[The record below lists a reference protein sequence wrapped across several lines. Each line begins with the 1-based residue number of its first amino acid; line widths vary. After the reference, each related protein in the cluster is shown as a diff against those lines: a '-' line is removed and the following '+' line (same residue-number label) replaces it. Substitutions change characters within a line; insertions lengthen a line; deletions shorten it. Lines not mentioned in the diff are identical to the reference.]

1 MRVLEILS
9 DSNRGGAG
17 VYLEN
22 YAANASPDT
31 EIVAALPQGAMMA
44 GRLRRAG
51 AQVVECALHADTS
64 FDRHDVA
71 VLRTCIETFAPDV
84 VHTHGSLSGRIAA
97 RLAGRCK
104 TVYTKHTLSPPR
116 RGIKGRA
123 AAALDNRVTDA
134 AIAVSRAAQDNLLQD
149 GLDPSKV
156 FLIYNGITGF
166 SPAGPEQ
173 KKRAREA
180 LGIPQGGIVA
190 ACVARLEPVK
200 NHRMLLEAFAQA
212 ACGDGPPL
220 TLLLC
225 GDGSL
230 RQPLEALAAR
240 LPGGDNVLF
249 LGEREDVAPVYA
261 AADFFVLTSHSENM
275 PLTVLE
281 AMSAGLPALL
291 TDVGGM
297 SEAAR
302 ENETALFTAPQ
313 DRQRTARALR
323 ALADDGALRL
333 RLGAAA
339 RARFEQTFTAQVFA
353 RQTDSLYRKL
363 VTGCEWE

>member
-64 FDRHDVA
+64 FNRHDVA
-71 VLRTCIETFAPDV
+71 VLRTCIETFSPDV

-230 RQPLEALAAR
+230 RQPLEALAAQ
-240 LPGGDNVLF
+240 LPGGDKVLF

-275 PLTVLE
+275 PLTVLA

-291 TDVGGM
+291 SDVGGM

-323 ALADDGALRL
+323 ALADDSALRAL
-333 RLGAAA
+333 LPEVKFG
-339 RARFEQTFTAQVFA
+339 
-353 RQTDSLYRKL
+353 L
-363 VTGCEWE
+363 

>member
-31 EIVAALPQGAMMA
+31 EIVVALPQGAMMA

-200 NHRMLLEAFAQA
+200 NHRMLLEAFAQQVI
-212 ACGDGPPL
+212 G
-220 TLLLC
+220 
-225 GDGSL
+225 
-230 RQPLEALAAR
+230 
-240 LPGGDNVLF
+240 
-249 LGEREDVAPVYA
+249 
-261 AADFFVLTSHSENM
+261 
-275 PLTVLE
+275 
-281 AMSAGLPALL
+281 
-291 TDVGGM
+291 
-297 SEAAR
+297 
-302 ENETALFTAPQ
+302 
-313 DRQRTARALR
+313 TARP
-323 ALADDGALRL
+323 
-333 RLGAAA
+333 
-339 RARFEQTFTAQVFA
+339 
-353 RQTDSLYRKL
+353 
-363 VTGCEWE
+363 